1 MVIILPKEL
10 YAQFEKSHD
19 LKYKY
24 DLDDIKIETVGPLTE
39 EFRKNVNFIVTL
51 GGDGTI
57 LWASKQFSGDFVPPM
72 ITFDQ
77 GSLGFL
83 CNFVFEDHK

>member
-1 MVIILPKEL
+1 MSKLSDEFKE
-10 YAQFEKSHD
+10 S
-19 LKYKY
+19 
-24 DLDDIKIETVGPLTE
+24 VS
-39 EFRKNVNFIVTL
+39 FIVTL

-57 LWASKQFSGDFVPPM
+57 LWASKQFSGECVPPL

-83 CNFVFEDHK
+83 CNFIFQDHKNIMSHIFK

>member
-1 MVIILPKEL
+1 M
-10 YAQFEKSHD
+10 S
-19 LKYKY
+19 
-24 DLDDIKIETVGPLTE
+24 E
-39 EFRKNVNFIVTL
+39 EFRKNVNFVITL

-57 LWASKQFSGDFVPPM
+57 LWASKQFSGEYVPPI

-83 CNFVFEDHK
+83 CNFVFSDHR